1 MTYQTN
7 VFGNNVIL
15 YLDYLDKFINHS
27 NMTWIINDKKDA
39 YKIVKLIEWQINDKN
54 IDVDI
59 PSRKSIIDRI
69 KKYYLKEQ

>member
-1 MTYQTN
+1 MA
-7 VFGNNVIL
+7 
-15 YLDYLDKFINHS
+15 
-27 NMTWIINDKKDA
+27 WIINDKKDA

-69 KKYYLKEQ
+69 KRYYLKEK